1 MEYLYSTANLFASVW
16 QVEGIRDRDQ
26 FQSVVDEL
34 KLDQPMWEPSR
45 EKLDLGDGDNEE
57 AVSVEDDDKLKT
69 ELSRIDTTKLQ
80 PAKPQEFEKDGMR
93 LCFLITTSVAS
104 LTYKLVNIHIV
115 TDDLNFHIDFLTA
128 ATNMRSWNYDIKAS
142 ARHAVKV
149 TAGRIIPALATT
161 TAMVCGLVMVEF
173 CKLSLGLQSQ
183 GRDKFLNSN
192 VSAHSFIMSAAIASF
207 LYVIS
212 FRQIDKFGNRKQK
225 FYNLFPGPSHPHC
238 DRVEIASAGVIHL
251 VG

>member
-1 MEYLYSTANLFASVW
+1 MTSS
-16 QVEGIRDRDQ
+16 R
-26 FQSVVDEL
+26 QSWVGL
-34 KLDQPMWEPSR
+34 TPPSC
-45 EKLDLGDGDNEE
+45 
-57 AVSVEDDDKLKT
+57 
-69 ELSRIDTTKLQ
+69 SRQSRKSS
-80 PAKPQEFEKDGMR
+80 KRMVCF

-192 VSAHSFIMSAAIASF
+192 VSAHSFIMSVAITSF
-207 LYVIS
+207 LYEYL
-212 FRQIDKFGNRKQK
+212 RQID
-225 FYNLFPGPSHPHC
+225 
-238 DRVEIASAGVIHL
+238 
-251 VG
+251 